1 MRLILVTLPVN
12 RLEAVRESLARRRI
26 ERLTIADAH
35 GLSLQR
41 VDAGVSRLVVL
52 EIAVNDDFFEPTLS
66 AVTSAVEA
74 GASDGRTGEA
84 SRSDGARPAA
94 GPREDGVRIDVLPI
108 HETIQLYRAVRGAEA
123 I

>member
-1 MRLILVTLPVN
+1 MRLIVVTLPVS

-35 GLSLQR
+35 GSPLKR
-41 VDAGVSRLVVL
+41 VDATVSRLVVVEVAVNEDFL
-52 EIAVNDDFFEPTLS
+52 EPALSAIAVAVGQTAESPLSDDPPEQ
-66 AVTSAVEA
+66 
-74 GASDGRTGEA
+74 
-84 SRSDGARPAA
+84 
-94 GPREDGVRIDVLPI
+94 GVRIDVLTI